1 MEVTNSLRPI
11 CPISMRPL
19 YRLIVRSTSFENTS
33 RNIFVAD
40 IHDISWPSNAKCGN
54 VRLKRLQISR
64 IYANITRLEQLS
76 PTYGFFVVYPFSPSV
91 NSRMTES
98 AHAWL
103 EWISKFRSACVWSF
117 WSSASRR
124 VRRRE
129 QAPLDREIHMRMI
142 SLHHNEGELS
152 SLVSRYSWNS
162 CWSIQWRNWDIDISR
177 QRKILTDQ
185 YTHFVRKHFCFSLM
199 FVVRWWRDAQGID
212 AMCIR

>member
-1 MEVTNSLRPI
+1 MGVTNSLRPI

-33 RNIFVAD
+33 RNILVAD
-40 IHDISWPSNAKCGN
+40 IHDISWPSNAKYGN
-54 VRLKRLQISR
+54 VRLKWLQISR
-64 IYANITRLEQLS
+64 IYAKK
-76 PTYGFFVVYPFSPSV
+76 PYVDAVYPFSPSV

-177 QRKILTDQ
+177 HRKILIDQ
-185 YTHFVRKHFCFSLM
+185 YTHFVRKHFFLSLM